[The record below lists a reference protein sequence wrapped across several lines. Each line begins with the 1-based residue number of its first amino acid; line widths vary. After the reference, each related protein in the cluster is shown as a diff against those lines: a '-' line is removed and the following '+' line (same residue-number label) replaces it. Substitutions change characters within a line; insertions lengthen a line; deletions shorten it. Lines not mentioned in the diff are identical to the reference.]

1 MKITK
6 YALVAMNKGI
16 IEMVISGHF
25 YKSEAELALLNC
37 INGDDRD
44 DPYQSLEYTILEKNV
59 TIS

>member
-1 MKITK
+1 MKIKK

-25 YKSEAELALLNC
+25 YKSEAEQAFLKC
-37 INGDDRD
+37 IEGNDRD
-44 DPYQSLEYTILEKNV
+44 DHRQYLEYTILEKNV

>member
-6 YALVAMNKGI
+6 YAVVAFNKGI
-16 IEMVISGHF
+16 IEKVVSVHL
-25 YKSEAELALLNC
+25 YKGEAELAFLNC

-59 TIS
+59 TVS

>member
-16 IEMVISGHF
+16 IEEVVSGHF
-25 YKSEAELALLNC
+25 YRGEAELALLKC
-37 INGDDRD
+37 IEGDDRD

-59 TIS
+59 TVS